1 MEVSMAE
8 QGRRCAVVFNPT
20 KVTDEFQARVS
31 ERLHGAGWPD
41 PMWLS
46 TTEDAPGRG
55 MTAEAVAAQ
64 VDLVIAAG
72 GDGTVRIVADGLAGT
87 GIPMGI
93 VPAGTGNL
101 LARNL
106 DIPLDEAKALDV
118 AVEGHTRTIDLI
130 KIAVDDRRPEHYAVM
145 AGVGVDAVIMDETDP
160 RLKAQIGS
168 AAYFIAAARA
178 LGRLPIDLRIKIDDH
193 HTHRRKAMICTI
205 GNVGTLTGNLTLI
218 PGAKPDDGFLNIYV
232 ASPHRFTHWLRVL
245 VRLVTRRPGS
255 DDHVDEWIG
264 RRVELVLKEPDTYEL
279 DGDVLG
285 ETRRMVAE
293 IQPGALVVC
302 VPR

>member
-1 MEVSMAE
+1 MMTEPS
-8 QGRRCAVVFNPT
+8 RRCAVVFNPT
-20 KVTDEFQARVS
+20 KVTDAFQTTVS
-31 ERLHGAGWPD
+31 ERLRAAGWPD
-41 PMWLS
+41 PIWLS
-46 TTEDAPGRG
+46 TTEEDPGRG
-55 MTAEAVAAQ
+55 MTAEAVAAE

-72 GDGTVRIVADGLAGT
+72 GDGTVRIVADGLAGS
-87 GIPMGI
+87 GIPMGL

-106 DIPLDEAKALDV
+106 GVPLDESKALDV
-118 AVEGHTRTIDLI
+118 AVEGRTRTIDLI
-130 KIAVDDRRPEHYAVM
+130 KITADDRRAEHYAVM
-145 AGVGVDAVIMDETDP
+145 AGIGVDAVIMDETDP
-160 RLKAQIGS
+160 GLKAQIGS

-193 HTHRRKAMICTI
+193 HTHHRKAMICTI
-205 GNVGTLTGNLTLI
+205 GNVGALTGNLTLI
-218 PGAKPDDGFLNIYV
+218 PGAKPDDGILNIYV

-245 VRLVTRRPGS
+245 VRLVTRRPHS
-255 DDHVDEWIG
+255 EDHVDEWVG

-285 ETRRMVAE
+285 ETRRLVAE

-302 VPR
+302 VPS

>member
-1 MEVSMAE
+1 MSE

-20 KVTDEFQARVS
+20 KVTDAFQARVS
-31 ERLHGAGWPD
+31 ERLHAAGWPD

-46 TTEDAPGRG
+46 TTKEDPGRS
-55 MTAEAVAAQ
+55 MTAEAIAAR

-72 GDGTVRIVADGLAGT
+72 GDGTVRVVADGLAGT
-87 GIPMGI
+87 GVPMGV

-106 DIPLDEAKALDV
+106 GLPLDESKALDV

-130 KIAVDDRRPEHYAVM
+130 KITVDDRPSEHYAVM

-160 RLKAQIGS
+160 ALKAQIGS
-168 AAYFIAAARA
+168 AAYFVAAARA

-193 HTHRRKAMICTI
+193 HVHHRKAMICTI

-218 PGAKPDDGFLNIYV
+218 PGAKPDDGILNIYV
-232 ASPHRFTHWLRVL
+232 ASPHRFTQWILVL
-245 VRLVTRRPGS
+245 VRLVTRRPRS
-255 DDHVDEWIG
+255 QDHVDEWVG

-285 ETRRMVAE
+285 EARRLVAE
-293 IQPGALVVC
+293 IQPGALVIC
-302 VPR
+302 VPT